1 MLHKG
6 QGGALAWDERMETL
20 FSFGRGMKKFKNGTG
35 AAETVQPNGVLQ
47 LDRRAERA
55 YMFDRICRQERE
67 RFYEE
72 SMHGVDWE
80 AMCRNYERFLPH
92 IGNDYDSPR

>member
-1 MLHKG
+1 
-6 QGGALAWDERMETL
+6 
-20 FSFGRGMKKFKNGTG
+20 MKKFKNGTG

-80 AMCRNYERFLPH
+80 AMCATTNASCR
-92 IGNDYDSPR
+92 ISATTTISPR